1 LKYDSTFAK
10 AYTGLAM
17 VYWDKHISKE
27 YFTKNFMD
35 SVRILINFALS
46 FDNQL
51 SEAYTLRGRYYSE
64 IGKPEQA
71 IEEFDKAIKLNP
83 NDWIAYKGKG
93 DFYFA
98 NNFVNSINY
107 LQKAVSINRGRELP
121 SLLGDIAYV
130 YLSAGFPDKSKQCYQ
145 DKLKLDGDS
154 LAYYAGLQNDE
165 LWVGILIN
173 LLNMGKKVM

>member
-1 LKYDSTFAK
+1 MSLQKAEDLYHKALKYDSTFAK

-98 NNFVNSINY
+98 NRITLFIRRYCIRIS
-107 LQKAVSINRGRELP
+107 
-121 SLLGDIAYV
+121 
-130 YLSAGFPDKSKQCYQ
+130 
-145 DKLKLDGDS
+145 
-154 LAYYAGLQNDE
+154 
-165 LWVGILIN
+165 
-173 LLNMGKKVM
+173 